1 VFADIFMGFEHVL
14 TAYNL
19 GMTFMGTALG
29 ILVGALPGLSSPMAM
44 IMLLPLT
51 YSFSGL
57 SALLMMMGAYV
68 GTKLGGSYSAIL
80 LRTPGTPA
88 AACTVLDGHPMAL
101 KGMAAEALGYATM
114 GSTLGGLA
122 GWLAATLCVPV
133 IAGIAVKSG
142 PADIALI
149 GLAGLVMV
157 SSFVRG
163 NMLKGLMGMLLGLL
177 LSAVGLDPQDATP
190 RMTFNIQD
198 LYGGVDF
205 SAALVGFFG
214 IAVVLSDLHRIDEGA
229 TRIRSKMSLVLP
241 PLGELCGRWKA
252 IAVGAFYG
260 LFVGAVPGVG
270 AEGSTWLAYAT
281 VRKNSK
287 DPESFGTG
295 NPDGILAPE
304 ASNNAVTGGTMLPM
318 LTLGLPG
325 DGSTA
330 IMLGAL
336 LLHGMTPGITLVKE
350 SPEMV
355 YGLLAGLGIAHVFM
369 FLLGTLAIRPYILLL
384 QNDRAW
390 VFPFVL
396 IMAMVGC
403 YAGTNNPFPVFLAVL
418 FGILGFFMES
428 RGFPIPTV
436 VLGVILGPI
445 IEVNLRLALSLSND
459 DWTVFAET
467 WPRKAILALVLY
479 IVVKEIIAGLRR
491 MRRQPEDN
499 PTDAA

>member
-1 VFADIFMGFEHVL
+1 MFEDILMGFGQVL
-14 TAYNL
+14 NVYNL
-19 GMTFMGTALG
+19 SMIFVGTALG

-44 IMLLPLT
+44 IVLLPLT

-101 KGMAAEALGYATM
+101 QGKAAQALGYATM
-114 GSTLGGLA
+114 GSTLGGLT
-122 GWLAATLCVPV
+122 GWLVASLCIPV

-157 SSFVRG
+157 SSFIRG
-163 NMLKGLMGMLLGLL
+163 SMLKGLMGMLLGLL
-177 LSAVGLDPQDATP
+177 LSTVGLDPQDATP
-190 RMTFNIQD
+190 RMTFDVQE
-198 LYGGVDF
+198 LFGGIDF

-214 IAVVLSDLHRIDEGA
+214 IAVVLSDLHRITENA
-229 TRIRSKMSLVLP
+229 TRIQKKVALAFP
-241 PLGELCGRWKA
+241 PVWELCQRWRA
-252 IAVGAFYG
+252 IAIGAFYG

-287 DPESFGTG
+287 NPETFGTG

-304 ASNNAVTGGTMLPM
+304 SSNNAVTGGTMLPM

-369 FLLGTLAIRPYILLL
+369 FLLGTLAIRPYIILL

-390 VFPFVL
+390 IFPFVL

-403 YAGTNNPFPVFLAVL
+403 FAGANNAFPVFLAIL
-418 FGILGFFMES
+418 FGILGYLMES

-459 DWTVFAET
+459 NWLVFTET
-467 WPRKAILALVLY
+467 WFRKALIVLVLY
-479 IVVKEIIAGLRR
+479 IVIKEIVLELQKTRH
-491 MRRQPEDN
+491 QPLPN
-499 PTDAA
+499 PTV

>member
-1 VFADIFMGFEHVL
+1 MFAELFMGFEHI
-14 TAYNL
+14 TSWYN
-19 GMTFMGTALG
+19 MWVIFAGTALG

-51 YSFSGL
+51 YPLPGMPAML
-57 SALLMMMGAYV
+57 IMMGVYV

-101 KGMAAEALGYATM
+101 QGKAAEALGYATM
-114 GSTLGGLA
+114 GSTAGGLI
-122 GWLAATLCVPV
+122 GWITASLCVPV
-133 IAGIAVKSG
+133 IAAIAIKSG
-142 PADIALI
+142 PADVALV

-163 NMLKGLMGMLLGLL
+163 SMLKGMIGMLLGLL
-177 LSAVGLDPQDATP
+177 LATVGLDPQDATP
-190 RMTFNIQD
+190 RMTFGMEE
-198 LYGGVDF
+198 LFGGIDF
-205 SAALVGFFG
+205 AAALVGFFG
-214 IAVVLSDLHRIDEGA
+214 IAVVLSDLHRVQEGM
-229 TRIRSKMSLVLP
+229 TRIRGKVGLALP
-241 PLGELCGRWKA
+241 PVRELFQRWRA
-252 IAVGAFYG
+252 IVIGAFYG

-270 AEGSTWLAYAT
+270 AEGSAWLAYAT

-287 DPESFGTG
+287 DPDSFGKG

-336 LLHGMTPGITLVKE
+336 LLHGLTPGITLVKE
-350 SPEMV
+350 SPEIV
-355 YGLLAGLGIAHVFM
+355 YGLLAGLGVAHVFM
-369 FLLGTLAIRPYILLL
+369 FLLGVLAIRPYIFLL

-403 YAGTNNPFPVFLAVL
+403 YAGTNNPFPVMLAVL
-418 FGILGFFMES
+418 FGILGFFMEK

-459 DWTVFAET
+459 NWLVFVET
-467 WPRKAILALVLY
+467 WPRKCFFALILY
-479 IVVKEIIAGLRR
+479 IIGKEIYFAL
-491 MRRQPEDN
+491 QK
-499 PTDAA
+499 DASPATA

>member
-1 VFADIFMGFEHVL
+1 MFADIFIGFELIMSWTNMML
-14 TAYNL
+14 T
-19 GMTFMGTALG
+19 FVGTALG
-29 ILVGALPGLSSPMAM
+29 ILVGALPGLSSPMA
-44 IMLLPLT
+44 IIVLLPIT
-51 YSFSGL
+51 YSLPSMPAML
-57 SALLMMMGAYV
+57 IMMGVYV

-101 KGMAAEALGYATM
+101 QGKAAEALGYATM
-114 GSTLGGLA
+114 GSTVGGLL
-122 GWLAATLCVPV
+122 GWLTASLCVPV

-142 PADIALI
+142 PADIALV
-149 GLAGLVMV
+149 GLTGLVMV

-163 NMLKGLMGMLLGLL
+163 SMLKGCIGMLLGLL
-177 LSAVGLDPQDATP
+177 LATVGLDPQDATP
-190 RMTFNIQD
+190 RMTFDMQE
-198 LYGGVDF
+198 LFGGIDF
-205 SAALVGFFG
+205 AAALVGFFG
-214 IAVVLSDLHRIDEGA
+214 LAVVLSDLHRIEEGMS
-229 TRIRSKMSLVLP
+229 RIRSKVSLVLP
-241 PLGELCGRWKA
+241 PARELCRRWR
-252 IAVGAFYG
+252 AVVIGAFYG

-270 AEGSTWLAYAT
+270 AEGSAWLAYAT

-287 DPESFGTG
+287 DPDSFGKG

-304 ASNNAVTGGTMLPM
+304 SSNNAVTGGTMLPM

-336 LLHGMTPGITLVKE
+336 MLHGLTPGITLIKE
-350 SPEMV
+350 SPDIV

-369 FLLGTLAIRPYILLL
+369 FLLGVLAIRPYILLL

-403 YAGTNNPFPVFLAVL
+403 YAGTNNPFPVLLAVL
-418 FGILGFFMES
+418 FGILGFFMEK

-459 DWTVFAET
+459 DWMIFVDT
-467 WPRKAILALVLY
+467 WPRKALLALILY
-479 IVVKEIIAGLRR
+479 IVGKEVYFAL
-491 MRRQPEDN
+491 QQ
-499 PTDAA
+499 DASSATA

>member
-1 VFADIFMGFEHVL
+1 MLNNIFMGFEHIL
-14 TAYNL
+14 TWYNM
-19 GMTFMGTALG
+19 GMLLAGTALG

-44 IMLLPLT
+44 IVLLPLT
-51 YSFSGL
+51 YSFAGL
-57 SALLMMMGAYV
+57 PALLMMMGAYV

-101 KGMAAEALGYATM
+101 QGKAAQALGYATI
-114 GSTLGGLA
+114 GSTLGGLL
-122 GWLAATLCVPV
+122 GWLAASLCIPI
-133 IAGIAVKSG
+133 IAGIAIKSG

-163 NMLKGLMGMLLGLL
+163 SMLKGLIGILLGLL
-177 LSAVGLDPQDATP
+177 LSTVGLDPQDTTP
-190 RMTFNIQD
+190 RMTFGMEE
-198 LYGGVDF
+198 LYGGIDF

-214 IAVVLSDLHRIDEGA
+214 IAVVLSDLHRIEEGTA
-229 TRIRSKMSLVLP
+229 RIGEKVGLCLPSLREMRL
-241 PLGELCGRWKA
+241 RWRA
-252 IAVGAFYG
+252 IVIGAFYG

-281 VRKNSK
+281 IRKNSK
-287 DPESFGTG
+287 NPESFGTG

-304 ASNNAVTGGTMLPM
+304 SSNNAVTGGTMLPM

-336 LLHGMTPGITLVKE
+336 LLHGMTPGITLVRE

-355 YGLLAGLGIAHVFM
+355 YGLLAGLGVAHVFM
-369 FLLGTLAIRPYILLL
+369 FLLGTLAIRPYIALL

-390 VFPFVL
+390 IFPFVL
-396 IMAMVGC
+396 IMAVVGC
-403 YAGTNNPFPVFLAVL
+403 FAGTNNPFPVFLAVL
-418 FGILGFFMES
+418 FGILGYFMES

-459 DWTVFAET
+459 DWLVFTDT
-467 WPRKAILALVLY
+467 WPRKIILALILY
-479 IVVKEIIAGLRR
+479 IVCKEIFLEVKR
-491 MRRQPEDN
+491 MRLQPQPN
-499 PTDAA
+499 ITL